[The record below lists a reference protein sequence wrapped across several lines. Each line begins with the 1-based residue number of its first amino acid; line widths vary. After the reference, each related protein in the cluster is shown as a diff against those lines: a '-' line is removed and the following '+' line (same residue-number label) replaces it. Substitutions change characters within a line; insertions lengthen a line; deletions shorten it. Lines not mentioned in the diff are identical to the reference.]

1 MITAEDNNL
10 GHATNPDG
18 KDSFRTPSS
27 VVPLLTTKCLAFATV
42 LQLLGVSAPVFSPL
56 LPLGLVFAAI
66 GLGAYACVRSGR
78 IENGWAFLGLVPV
91 FGLLIG
97 YAVLRF
103 RQPIPNV
110 PLNALRGSV
119 HAALL
124 GLIILGSLGAMMIF
138 TQRGSVVRGE
148 VPDYFPILV
157 VVPENES
164 SYTAHIVPKRDF
176 DNFAREHPDFSYLVP
191 KDLETYLNEN
201 LPQSPV
207 DLFRPAYFEVSE
219 ISAGHQRFEVHYPIH
234 AEAYSVGWYEATA
247 QGIEP
252 NRYLFFHEM
261 ALGLFAIPMLLIA
274 GAVYS
279 PLSWLLDRKFWP
291 RLARSRD
298 NAVVTG

>member
-1 MITAEDNNL
+1 MITADDNDL

-18 KDSFRTPSS
+18 KDSFRIPSS
-27 VVPLLTTKCLAFATV
+27 VLPLLTTKCLAFATV

-91 FGLLIG
+91 LGLLIG

-103 RQPIPNV
+103 RQPIPNA

-124 GLIILGSLGAMMIF
+124 GLIILGSLGTMTIF
-138 TQRGSVVRGE
+138 TQRGSEVRGE
-148 VPDYFPILV
+148 VPDYFPILA

-219 ISAGHQRFEVHYPIH
+219 ISAGHQRFEVRYPIH
-234 AEAYSVGWYEATA
+234 SEAYSVGWYEATA

-252 NRYLFFHEM
+252 KRYFFFHEM
-261 ALGLFAIPMLLIA
+261 MLGFFAMPVLVICATI
-274 GAVYS
+274 YS
-279 PLSWLLDRKFWP
+279 LLSWLLNRKVWP
-291 RLARSRD
+291 RLAMSR
-298 NAVVTG
+298 NNVEAMG

>member
-1 MITAEDNNL
+1 MITADDNDL

-18 KDSFRTPSS
+18 EESS
-27 VVPLLTTKCLAFATV
+27 SIPTSVLPLLTNKCLAFATV

-56 LPLGLVFAAI
+56 MPLGIVFAVI

-91 FGLLIG
+91 LGLLIG

-103 RQPIPNV
+103 RQPIPNAS
-110 PLNALRGSV
+110 LNALRGGV
-119 HAALL
+119 HAVLL
-124 GLIILGSLGAMMIF
+124 GLIIFGSVGTMMIF
-138 TQRGSVVRGE
+138 MQRGSEVRGE
-148 VPDYFPILV
+148 VPDYFPILA

-164 SYTAHIVPKRDF
+164 SYTAHIVLKRNF

-201 LPQSPV
+201 LPQSPAN
-207 DLFRPAYFEVSE
+207 LFRTAYFEVSE
-219 ISAGHQRFEVHYPIH
+219 ISAGHQRFEVHYPLH
-234 AEAYSVGWYEATA
+234 SEAYSVGWYDATA

-261 ALGLFAIPMLLIA
+261 MLGFFFMPMLLI
-274 GAVYS
+274 GAAVHS
-279 PLSWLLDRKFWP
+279 LLRWLLNRIFWP
-291 RLARSRD
+291 RFARSRD

>member
-1 MITAEDNNL
+1 MITADDNDL

-18 KDSFRTPSS
+18 EDSFRIPSS
-27 VVPLLTTKCLAFATV
+27 VLPLLTTKCLAFATV

-66 GLGAYACVRSGR
+66 GLGAHACVRSGR
-78 IENGWAFLGLVPV
+78 IENGWAFLGLVPLL
-91 FGLLIG
+91 GLLIG

-103 RQPIPNV
+103 RQPIPNA

-124 GLIILGSLGAMMIF
+124 GLIILGSLGTMTIF
-138 TQRGSVVRGE
+138 TQRGSEVRGE
-148 VPDYFPILV
+148 VPDYFPILA

-219 ISAGHQRFEVHYPIH
+219 ISAGHQRFEVRYPIH
-234 AEAYSVGWYEATA
+234 SEAYSVGWYEATA

-261 ALGLFAIPMLLIA
+261 MFGFFAIPMLLIA
-274 GAVYS
+274 GAVNS
-279 PLSWLLDRKFWP
+279 LLSWLLDRKFWP

-298 NAVVTG
+298 NVVVTG